1 MDKLGIWGNGMKAI
15 KGIFKY
21 MGIVLASLILIL
33 ALGIGIMYFS
43 KMSIFGYYFVSVHK
57 DNVYLDSIK
66 LTSASVIN
74 LDVKAT
80 NYSVEIK
87 SEYSDQIGLYTNN
100 NYTGFLKATET
111 SKGDE
116 MVVTPSV
123 VYNVDTN
130 SDGSLDVVIKIDEPS
145 GLMSV
150 GSSCKVVI
158 GIPYTLNSNIV
169 KYNIDVTTHNGNICL
184 KNGVFEDDSAI
195 PITVN
200 SLQLAT
206 NKGDVALSGFGDTSG
221 NTIKNLTL
229 DRLNISTNGGK
240 IDFSNFDNIEVKS
253 KIVLDSK
260 KATYNFKTLKSAY
273 RENETLMG
281 GVEITG
287 TSVKFT
293 ADCVECGSDGFIYK
307 SDSGVLK
314 IDKLFSGDIEWTTRN
329 KTVENEKGEKSTVSV
344 NAKAENVTPY
354 ENTIFTDSA
363 VIELGHVIGKMGL
376 YNEYGNVTISD
387 LSNQASMR
395 TENGN
400 ITITKSGLLYC
411 DETFTDLQANYS
423 DTSSLILYSTYGDIS
438 VGEYYQDAVIY
449 SKKGDI
455 NVYSKYNTNK
465 STSRYYYSDISSK
478 DGKINA
484 TTDKNP
490 IRITASD
497 NSKITLVVNDVLKN
511 TTMNPLSDAYMYSAV
526 SNNGT
531 VTVKVPFK
539 SFKVKVVAKSV
550 EGTIGATSS
559 FGEEDVQINNAE
571 VDQPSFKIQ
580 GKKVI
585 LSTTV

>member
-1 MDKLGIWGNGMKAI
+1 MKAI

-21 MGIVLASLILIL
+21 MGIVLVSLILIF
-33 ALGIGIMYFS
+33 ALGIGLMYFS
-43 KMSIFGYYFVSVHK
+43 KTSIFGYYFVSVRK
-57 DNVYLDSIK
+57 DLVAMDSIT
-66 LTSASVIN
+66 LPTATTIN
-74 LDVKAT
+74 LDVKAK
-80 NYSVEIK
+80 NYSLVIK
-87 SEYSDQIGLYTNN
+87 SIYGDKIELYSNN
-100 NYTGFLKATET
+100 NYVGFLKATET
-111 SKGDE
+111 TEGNK
-116 MVVTPSV
+116 MVISPSV
-123 VYNVDTN
+123 VHDVDTN
-130 SDGSLDVVIKIDEPS
+130 SDGSTQVTVNIDEPS

-150 GSSCKVVI
+150 GRTCKVVI
-158 GIPYTLNSNIV
+158 GIPYKLNNSIV
-169 KYNIDVTTHNGNICL
+169 KYNINATTHNGNISL
-184 KNGVFEDDSAI
+184 ENGTDEDGKFLA

-200 SLQLAT
+200 SLGLST
-206 NKGDVALSGFGDTSG
+206 NKGDVALSGFGDTTG
-221 NTIKNLTL
+221 KTIKNLTL

-273 RENETLMG
+273 MESGTLKG

-287 TSVKFT
+287 TTVKFT

-314 IDKLFSGDIEWTTRN
+314 IDKLFSGDITWTTRN
-329 KTVENEKGEKSTVSV
+329 ETVENEKGEKSTVSV
-344 NAKAENVTPY
+344 NAKAESVIPY
-354 ENTIFTDSA
+354 ENTIFTNSA

-376 YNEYGNVTISD
+376 YNEYGNVTINE

-411 DETFTDLQANYS
+411 EDDLTPNYS

-490 IRITASD
+490 IKITASD
-497 NSKITLVVNDVLKN
+497 NSKITLVVYDILKN
-511 TTMNPLSDAYMYSAV
+511 NSMNPFGDAYMYSAV
-526 SNNGT
+526 SNNGI
-531 VTVKVPFK
+531 VSVQVPFK
-539 SFKVKVVAKSV
+539 SFKVKVIAKSI

-571 VDQPSFKIQ
+571 ADQPSFKIQ